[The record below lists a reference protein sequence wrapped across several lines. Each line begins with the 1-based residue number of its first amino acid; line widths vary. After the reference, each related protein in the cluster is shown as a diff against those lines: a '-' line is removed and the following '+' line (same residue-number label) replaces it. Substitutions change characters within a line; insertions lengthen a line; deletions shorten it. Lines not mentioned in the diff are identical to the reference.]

1 MKNAVGTTG
10 LNSRAYAL
18 KTDFV
23 PNLTEDRT
31 DHSLERST
39 ISIWL
44 PVFSNPTIKDVARVA
59 GVHFTTVSMALR
71 GHPSIPAA
79 TRDRI
84 VAAAG
89 RIGYQRDV
97 VFSALSN
104 RRSRTQTRNFV
115 PGIGYIANRSPEEGY
130 FRRSHYRML
139 VEGAREQ
146 AEALGYRF
154 ELLFVD
160 QGHHDSRTL
169 YDYLKKQGFTGLII
183 GAFESG
189 RAVVE
194 LEWSEFCLVKI
205 DSWHMNP
212 AVTLVSTD
220 QLNGVRTAVQNMQRL
235 GYSRVGLAVGIEDE
249 EGTDSMHLSG
259 LLLEQPKVASHPSI
273 PPLFFPRGAVDN
285 DAIPL
290 LRTWIRQN
298 QIDAV
303 VCNWTTIR
311 TMIRSAGFR
320 CPQEVAC
327 ACLCLAKRNPALAG
341 MIANMNLVGQRG
353 AALLATLMRS
363 ERRGIPASATTT
375 YVQGN
380 WYDGTSAP
388 LRQ

>member
-1 MKNAVGTTG
+1 M
-10 LNSRAYAL
+10 
-18 KTDFV
+18 
-23 PNLTEDRT
+23 
-31 DHSLERST
+31 
-39 ISIWL
+39 
-44 PVFSNPTIKDVARVA
+44 FSNPTIKDVARVA

-71 GHPSIPAA
+71 GHPSIPPA

-89 RIGYQRDV
+89 RIGYQRDL

-115 PGIGYIANRSPEEGY
+115 PGVAYVVNRSPEKGY

-160 QGHHDSRTL
+160 EGYHDSATL
-169 YDYLKKQGFTGLII
+169 YGYLKKHGFTGLII

-189 RAVVE
+189 RAVLE
-194 LEWSEFCLVKI
+194 LDWSEFCLVKI
-205 DSWHMNP
+205 DSWHMHP
-212 AVTLVSTD
+212 PVTLVSTD
-220 QLNGVRTAVQNMQRL
+220 QLNGVRCAVQRMYEL

-249 EGTDSMHLSG
+249 EGTDDMHLSG
-259 LLLEQPKVASHPSI
+259 LLLGQPGTASQPLI
-273 PPLFFPRGAVDN
+273 PPLFFPRGAVASDV
-285 DAIPL
+285 IPL
-290 LRTWIRQN
+290 LRTWIKDHD
-298 QIDAV
+298 IDAV

-311 TMIRSAGFR
+311 TMVETAGFR
-320 CPQEVAC
+320 CPNDVAC
-327 ACLCLAKRNPALAG
+327 ACLCLAKRNSSVAG
-341 MIANMNLVGQRG
+341 ITSNMNLVGQRG

-363 ERRGIPASATTT
+363 ERRGIPASATAT

-388 LRQ
+388 PRS